1 METIDGLKRL
11 KAKFQT
17 MANIDMTNSVKE
29 VTKFVHRQTKMLV
42 QVDTGELI
50 DSIHMKIEKNKNDVS
65 GIVFTN
71 NDHAVF
77 QEFGTGV
84 TGNGTYPYKNEL
96 DFDLVYKDKGW
107 IYTPDN
113 GKSFYYTEGI
123 EAQPYMYPSLQIGKK
138 YAQMKF
144 RKNLIT
150 DLKKISGVK

>member
-17 MANIDMTNSVKE
+17 MANIDMTNSVTE
-29 VTKFVHRQTKMLV
+29 VTEFVHRQTKLLV
-42 QVDTGELI
+42 PVDTGDLRN
-50 DSIHMKIEKNKNDVS
+50 SIHMKIERSKNNVS
-65 GIVFTN
+65 GTVFTN
-71 NDHAVF
+71 NDHAAF

-84 TGNGTYPYKNEL
+84 TGDGTYPYKIKNL
-96 DFDLVYKDKGW
+96 NLKYKDKGW
-107 IYTPDN
+107 FYTPDN
-113 GKSFYYTEGI
+113 GKSFYYTEGQI
-123 EAQPYMYPSLQIGKK
+123 AKPYMYPSLQIGKK

>member
-17 MANIDMTNSVKE
+17 MANIDMANSVTE
-29 VTKFVHRQTKMLV
+29 VTKFVHRQTKLLV
-42 QVDTGELI
+42 PVDTGELR

-84 TGNGTYPYKNEL
+84 TGDGTYPYKIKNL
-96 DFDLVYKDKGW
+96 NLKYKDKGW
-107 IYTPDN
+107 FYTPDN
-113 GKSFYYTEGI
+113 GKNFYYTEGI

>member
-17 MANIDMTNSVKE
+17 MANIDMANSVTE
-29 VTKFVHRQTKMLV
+29 VTKFVHRQTKLLV
-42 QVDTGELI
+42 KVYTGKLR
-50 DSIHMKIEKNKNDVS
+50 DSIHMKIERNKNDVS
-65 GIVFTN
+65 GTVFTN

-77 QEFGTGV
+77 QEFGTGI
-84 TGNGTYPYKNEL
+84 TGDATYPYKNEL
-96 DFDLVYKDKGW
+96 DFDLVYKEDWK
-107 IYTPDN
+107 
-113 GKSFYYTEGI
+113 GI

>member
-17 MANIDMTNSVKE
+17 MANIDMANSVTE
-29 VTKFVHRQTKMLV
+29 VTKFVHRQTKLLV
-42 QVDTGELI
+42 KAYTGELR

-84 TGNGTYPYKNEL
+84 TGDATYPYKNEL
-96 DFDLVYKDKGW
+96 DFDLAYKEDWKG
-107 IYTPDN
+107 I
-113 GKSFYYTEGI
+113 K
-123 EAQPYMYPSLQIGKK
+123 AQPYMYPSLQIGKK